1 LSVGLVWWTLA
12 MILALGYFVFVYR
25 MFRGKVRLETESA
38 AADPGD
44 VPARHVQERAQSP
57 IR

>member
-1 LSVGLVWWTLA
+1 
-12 MILALGYFVFVYR
+12 

-38 AADPGD
+38 GTDVGPGD
-44 VPARHVQERAQSP
+44 VPPRHVQERTQSP